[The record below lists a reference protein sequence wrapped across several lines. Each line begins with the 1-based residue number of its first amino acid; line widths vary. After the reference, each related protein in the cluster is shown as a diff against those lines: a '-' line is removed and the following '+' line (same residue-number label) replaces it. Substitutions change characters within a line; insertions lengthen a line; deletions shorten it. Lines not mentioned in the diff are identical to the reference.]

1 MANIIN
7 FQPVIFDESLDACLA
22 NTNGF
27 SMPVLLGDNTQFQF
41 SIDACSSASD
51 IVDNGTFASS
61 SSWVVGTNWTIAS
74 NTAYHTAGASG
85 NLYQAVP
92 FSSSGYYKIIVTVS
106 NMTSGS
112 LTVKV
117 GLTVKGTITA
127 NGTYEYWQ
135 SGPVFG
141 TGLTFAASSD
151 CQADINYVSV
161 LYMNK
166 YMKVVIYD
174 ASDNS
179 QAAILENADGYFDFQ
194 NQYWTTT
201 INWGALGL
209 SYGCYYIGVADECT
223 NTCSQLYLAGQDFY
237 EESFWTEA
245 VNNNATTTLI
255 LLNNVWL
262 YESTSVVGTGTLTAN
277 YAICSGRTYVVT
289 YTLSGLAGNA
299 TATIKCGTSAGTTR
313 SANGTYTDTI
323 VSNGTTF
330 SINFASSTNPSNFWI
345 SAMTVTGIDAELTTN
360 YTSNRFLY
368 TDNVN
373 CSHMITMVCDEN
385 SFGMGFVNTGF
396 IPRARIESKLILSG
410 YPQSRVIT
418 KTSQGVKRVD
428 FFEADKNWRLKVIRQ
443 PEHIMDFLSLLIGAD
458 HWYIDDVEYFASE
471 DEFAEPKSNKW
482 FNLYDIDIECQ
493 KKTLLLQNKN
503 CSDNKEEGV
512 LSQAAMESYSGQN
525 MTTGSGIQMTIES
538 KQ

>member
-1 MANIIN
+1 MANIIP
-7 FQPVIFDESLDACLA
+7 FQPVIFDENVDACLA

-51 IVDNGTFASS
+51 IVDNGSFASG
-61 SSWVVGTNWTIAS
+61 SSWVAGTNWTISGNLAR
-74 NTAYHTAGASG
+74 HTSGASG

-92 FSSSGYYKIIVTVS
+92 FSSSGYYKIIVRVS

-112 LTVKV
+112 LAVKV

-135 SGPVFG
+135 SGPILG

-151 CQADINYVSV
+151 CQADINFVSV

-166 YMKVVIYD
+166 YMKVIIYN

-237 EESFWTEA
+237 QESFWTEA
-245 VNNNATTTLI
+245 VNNAITTTLI

-262 YESTSVVGTGTLTAN
+262 YESTSVVGTGSLTNN

-289 YTLSGLAGNA
+289 YTLAGHAGDA
-299 TATIKCGTSAGTTR
+299 TCTIKCGTSAGTTR

-330 SINFASSTNPSNFWI
+330 SINFASTVNPSNFWI
-345 SAMTVTGIDAELTTN
+345 TDLTVTGIDSELTTN

-373 CSHMITMVCDEN
+373 CSHMITMVCNDN

-396 IPRARIESKLILSG
+396 IPRARVESKLILSG
-410 YPQSRVIT
+410 YPQSRVKT
-418 KTSQGVKRVD
+418 KTSQGVKRID
-428 FFEADKNWRLKVIRQ
+428 FFESDKNRRLKVIRQ
-443 PEHIMDFLSLLIGAD
+443 PEYIIDFLSLLIGAD
-458 HWYIDDVEYFASE
+458 HWYIDDVEYFAAE
-471 DEFAEPKSNKW
+471 DEFAEPKPNKW

-503 CSDNKEEGV
+503 CNDNEENGV
-512 LSQAAMESYSGQN
+512 LGGDDAISENKVSLFSA
-525 MTTGSGIQMTIES
+525 SGIQVVVNA

>member
-61 SSWVVGTNWTIAS
+61 SSWVVGTNWAIAS

-237 EESFWTEA
+237 EESFWTQQEA
-245 VNNNATTTLI
+245 NSTLI

-262 YESTSVVGTGTLTAN
+262 YEGTSGASSAVLTAN
-277 YAICSGRTYVVT
+277 YNICSGRTYIVT
-289 YTLSGLAGNA
+289 YTLSGHAGNA
-299 TATIKCGTSAGTTR
+299 VFQLDLGGATGVVR
-313 SANGTYTDTI
+313 SANGTYTETI
-323 VSNGTTF
+323 VSGGSSFNLT
-330 SINFASSTNPSNFWI
+330 FASTINPSNFWI
-345 SAMTVTGIDAELTTN
+345 SSLTVHGIDSELTAN
-360 YTSNRFLY
+360 YISNRFLY

>member
-1 MANIIN
+1 MANIIP
-7 FQPVIFDESLDACLA
+7 FQPVIFNESVDACLA

-51 IVDNGTFASS
+51 IVDNGSFASGA
-61 SSWVVGTNWTIAS
+61 SWVAGTNWTIAS
-74 NTAYHTAGASG
+74 SRATHSSGASG

-92 FSSSGYYKIIVTVS
+92 FSSSGYYKIIVTVV

-112 LTVKV
+112 ISVKV

-127 NGTYEYWQ
+127 NGTYEYFQ

-141 TGLTFAASSD
+141 TGLTLAASSD
-151 CQADINYVSV
+151 CQAEVTFVSV
-161 LYMNK
+161 LYMTK
-166 YMKVVIYD
+166 TMKVIIYN

-179 QAAILENADGYFDFQ
+179 QAAVLENADGYFNFT

-201 INWGALGL
+201 IDWGALGL
-209 SYGCYYIGVADECT
+209 SYGCYYIGIADECE

-237 EESFWTEA
+237 EESFWAEA
-245 VNNNATTTLI
+245 VNNNITTTLI

-262 YESTSVVGTGTLTAN
+262 YESTSVVGTGSLTAN
-277 YAICSGRTYVVT
+277 YAICAGRTYVVT
-289 YTLSGLAGNA
+289 YTLSGHAGDA
-299 TATIKCGTSAGTTR
+299 TCTIKCGTASGTTR
-313 SANGTYTDTI
+313 NADGTYTDTI
-323 VSNGTTF
+323 VSDGTAF
-330 SINFASSTNPSNFWI
+330 SINFASTTNPSNFLI
-345 SAMTVTGIDAELTTN
+345 SSLTVTGIDSELTTN

-368 TDNVN
+368 TDNVL

-396 IPRARIESKLILSG
+396 IPRARVESKLILSG

-418 KTSQGVKRVD
+418 KTSQGVKKVD

-471 DEFAEPKSNKW
+471 DEFAEPQANKW
-482 FNLYDIDIECQ
+482 FNLYDINIECQ

-503 CSDNKEEGV
+503 CNDNEENGV
-512 LSQAAMESYSGQN
+512 LGGEDVISESQSTVFS
-525 MTTGSGIQMTIES
+525 GSGIQVVVNA